1 MNQVINLKSLGFTW
15 KKIANLLGL
24 FPDIVLCNIDFLGFF
39 DVAFDPRISSI
50 VCFVV
55 GSVAK
60 LVLFVSA
67 AEEDNSPALT
77 LRNSLLSP
85 LLPLPQQTTAISFGA
100 FSQFITQK

>member
-67 AEEDNSPALT
+67 AEDNSPAPT
-77 LRNSLLSP
+77 LRNSLLSS